1 MKKIIKSHGSLVL
14 VAGIVI
20 LFDQVTKALVRMNLN
35 FGESWSPFK
44 GFASFIRI
52 VHWENYGAAF
62 GMFQNGGIVFGVLAA
77 IVTLVIGFYYSR
89 IPREFVI
96 MRIALAMQ
104 VGGALGNLIDRI
116 RFGPVTDFI
125 AVGTFPVFNVA
136 DSSITI
142 GVGILLLFIWLQE
155 RKEKARLN
163 QSAQTQQDTSDTPVN
178 NQL

>member
-14 VAGIVI
+14 VAAFVI
-20 LFDQVTKALVRMNLN
+20 ILDQVTKAVVRENLN
-35 FGESWSPFK
+35 FGESWSPFT

-62 GMFQNGGIVFGVLAA
+62 GMFQNGGVVFGVLAA
-77 IVTLVIGFYYSR
+77 VVTLIIAIYYSR
-89 IPREFVI
+89 IPHELWI

-136 DSSITI
+136 DASITV
-142 GVGILLLFIWLQE
+142 GVIILLIFLWWQE
-155 RKEKARLN
+155 RKEKTVPQDSELN
-163 QSAQTQQDTSDTPVN
+163 QQDYAETFFD
-178 NQL
+178 NQP